1 MDPFI
6 AMTLAITVAFVP
18 IIASDYKNPWA
29 WGTTFD
35 KILNFGTIN
44 KQLRGGYSLLVK
56 EK

>member
-35 KILNFGTIN
+35 NILNFGTIN
-44 KQLRGGYSLLVK
+44 KHLRGGYSLLVK
-56 EK
+56 